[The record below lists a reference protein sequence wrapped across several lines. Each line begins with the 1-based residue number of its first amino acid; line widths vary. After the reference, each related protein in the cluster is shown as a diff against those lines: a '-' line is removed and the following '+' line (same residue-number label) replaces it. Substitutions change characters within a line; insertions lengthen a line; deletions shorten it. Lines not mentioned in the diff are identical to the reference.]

1 MTGRSSDHR
10 RRPPEL
16 AAAAAPLLLVPLLAV
31 LALWRPAAIEQS
43 LENTLV
49 DWRFIARNALHP
61 PSVPPD
67 ILIVAIDDQSIA
79 RFGSW
84 PWTPA
89 RVAELTGKVAR
100 GKPRAIG
107 VDIALH
113 QPESPWTNQRLAGGL
128 LSTGVAFATTVEFKT
143 GTPSTDR
150 VPKAL
155 LDSAIEVEDPRQTL
169 RPLEASQALLPP
181 ETFDPAPL
189 FGHGSHL
196 PDPDGKLRRD
206 HLYLRYGGSHIPS
219 LALQTA
225 RIAGGYA
232 TSTVRILGT
241 RGVELNGALL
251 PTDDRGRLFINYYGG
266 EGTFPHYSAASVIS
280 GDTPPEIFKGAVV
293 FIGTAGIAAYDLV
306 STPFADDMPS
316 VEKDAT
322 VAANILAG
330 DFLRDAPPAA
340 NLLVVLAVGAA
351 VFLLCR
357 RRSAAL
363 SLLPVVGLTL
373 ALVAA
378 DFALFLQNVR
388 LALAYPL
395 LLVVSQGAATVAR
408 QYLAEGRAWTTTSR
422 KSSQLRRMFS
432 SYVTERVVEQLIA
445 NPEMARLGGERRE
458 VTILFSDIRG
468 FTSFSEKHRPEEVV
482 GTLNEY
488 LGAMTE
494 IVFSREGTLDKFIG
508 DSVMAFW
515 NAPLLQPDHAER
527 ALRCALE
534 MCGRLDQLN
543 AAWAA
548 AGRPVLEIG
557 IGINTGQV
565 LVGNIGAEGKKM
577 DYTVIGDQVNLCSR
591 IEGLTQELQSR
602 ILVSESTYS
611 LLLPVIESGAFGHL
625 DVVGPETATV
635 KGKEEPVRVFRVA
648 ARPAAAP

>member
-1 MTGRSSDHR
+1 VEHR
-10 RRPPEL
+10 RQVWEI
-16 AAAAAPLLLVPLLAV
+16 AAAAAPLLLVPLLAA
-31 LALWRPAAIEQS
+31 LALWRPAAIEES
-43 LENTLV
+43 IEKTLL
-49 DWRFIARNALHP
+49 DWRFIARNALLNALHP

-67 ILIVAIDDQSIA
+67 ILIVAIDDPSVF
-79 RFGSW
+79 RLGSW

-89 RVAELTGKVAR
+89 RVAELTGKVAL

-107 VDIALH
+107 LDIALH
-113 QPESPWTNQRLAGGL
+113 QPESPWTDQRLARGL
-128 LSTGVAFATTVEFKT
+128 LSTGSAFATTVEFKT

-150 VPKAL
+150 VPKIL
-155 LDSAIEVEDPRQTL
+155 LDSAIAVEGPEQPP

-181 ETFDPAPL
+181 EPLDSAPL
-189 FGHGSHL
+189 LGHGHYR
-196 PDPDGKLRRD
+196 PNPDGKLRRD
-206 HLYLRYGGSHIPS
+206 HLYLRYGGSYIPS

-225 RIAGGYA
+225 RIAEGYA
-232 TSTVRILGT
+232 TSTVRILGA
-241 RGVELNGALL
+241 RGVELNGRLL

-266 EGTFPHYSAASVIS
+266 EGTFPHYSAASVIL
-280 GDTPPEIFKGAVV
+280 GDTPPEIFKDAVV
-293 FIGTAGIAAYDLV
+293 FIGTTGIAAYDLV
-306 STPFADDMPS
+306 KTPFTDVMPS
-316 VEKDAT
+316 IEKDAT

-340 NLLVVLAVGAA
+340 NLLVVLATGAA
-351 VFLLCR
+351 VFLFCR
-357 RRSAAL
+357 HRRAAL
-363 SLLPVVGLTL
+363 SLLSFVGLIL
-373 ALVAA
+373 VLVAA
-378 DFALFLQNVR
+378 DFALFLQNVQ

-395 LLVVSQGAATVAR
+395 LLVVSQGAATVAW
-408 QYLAEGRAWTTTSR
+408 QYLAEGHAERR
-422 KSSQLRRMFS
+422 MRRMFS
-432 SYVTERVVEQLIA
+432 SYVSERVVEGLIA

-468 FTSFSEKHRPEEVV
+468 FTSFSEKHPPEEVV
-482 GTLNEY
+482 GTLNEF
-488 LGAMTE
+488 LGTMTE
-494 IVFSREGTLDKFIG
+494 SVFNWEGTLDKFIG

-515 NAPLLQPDHAER
+515 NAPLPQPDHAER

-591 IEGLTQELQSR
+591 IEGLTKELQSR
-602 ILVSESTYS
+602 ILVAESTYA
-611 LLLPVIESGAFGHL
+611 LLRPLLDSGAFGHL
-625 DVVGPETATV
+625 DVVGPETVAV

-648 ARPAAAP
+648 ARAGGRP